1 MRLNQ
6 KRVLITGAGSG
17 IGKAC
22 SLLFYDHGA
31 DLVLTDLNEDLLS
44 DSNNKIISKKN
55 VQIISGD
62 VSKKNNAKSIVD
74 FSVKKLGGLDILIN
88 CAGVNPRGAP
98 KNYDFEQIWDWV
110 INVNL
115 KGTYLMSYFASNEMK
130 KDGGSIVNLASING
144 FVGYNQGIDSNLK
157 GINPYPHS
165 KG

>member
-1 MRLNQ
+1 MFKGRLAQLVEHLVYTERVGGSSPSSPTNKFMRLNQ

-62 VSKKNNAKSIVD
+62 VSKKNNAKSI
-74 FSVKKLGGLDILIN
+74 FSIKLSSILN
-88 CAGVNPRGAP
+88 
-98 KNYDFEQIWDWV
+98 
-110 INVNL
+110 
-115 KGTYLMSYFASNEMK
+115 
-130 KDGGSIVNLASING
+130 
-144 FVGYNQGIDSNLK
+144 
-157 GINPYPHS
+157 
-165 KG
+165 

>member
-44 DSNNKIISKKN
+44 DSNNKIISKNN

-62 VSKKNNAKSIVD
+62 VSKKNNAESIVD
-74 FSVKKLGGLDILIN
+74 FSAKKLGGLDILIN

-130 KDGGSIVNLASING
+130 KDGGSIVNLSLIH
-144 FVGYNQGIDSNLK
+144 I
-157 GINPYPHS
+157 
-165 KG
+165 